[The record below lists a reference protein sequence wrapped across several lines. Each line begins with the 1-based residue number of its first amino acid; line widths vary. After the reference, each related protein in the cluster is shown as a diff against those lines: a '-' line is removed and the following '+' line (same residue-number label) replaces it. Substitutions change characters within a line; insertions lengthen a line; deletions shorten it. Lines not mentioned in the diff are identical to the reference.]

1 MNVIGSPKHRSCL
14 TIEVAERDCLTL
26 SRSTSKQWIQCWP
39 SKHQWWPW
47 HRLKRSFRRGG
58 RFAWCEVIMAIMV
71 LCSFWRSH
79 VIQTFISTLSIHFT
93 VQVDEGGLAHGKK
106 IPQPP
111 SLHSLLFAF
120 KSEPLVYTVEIC
132 GLHPHWTW
140 VMHFRALS
148 C

>member
-1 MNVIGSPKHRSCL
+1 MDVIGSPKHRSCL

-26 SRSTSKQWIQCWP
+26 SRSTWKNNGSSVGLQSISDGLDTGWREAFREVGDLPDAKWSWQSWYHARFGEAILF
-39 SKHQWWPW
+39 KHSSAP
-47 HRLKRSFRRGG
+47 
-58 RFAWCEVIMAIMV
+58 
-71 LCSFWRSH
+71 
-79 VIQTFISTLSIHFT
+79 SIHFT